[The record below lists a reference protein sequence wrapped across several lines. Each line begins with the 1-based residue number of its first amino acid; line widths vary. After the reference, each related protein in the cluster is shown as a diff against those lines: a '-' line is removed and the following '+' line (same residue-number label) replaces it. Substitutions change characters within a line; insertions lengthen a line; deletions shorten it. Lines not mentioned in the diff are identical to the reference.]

1 MISIWVFLVCLAIP
15 FLLGYDIVKIF
26 NEWVHSKYEIMIQK
40 REEGE

>member
-15 FLLGYDIVKIF
+15 PLVGYDLVKTF
-26 NEWVHSKYEIMIQK
+26 SEWVNSKYEIMIQK